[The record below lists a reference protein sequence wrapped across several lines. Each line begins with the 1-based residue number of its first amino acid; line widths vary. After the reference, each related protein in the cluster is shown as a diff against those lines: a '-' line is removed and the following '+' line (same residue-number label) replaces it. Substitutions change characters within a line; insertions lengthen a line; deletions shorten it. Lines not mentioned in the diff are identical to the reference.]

1 MRIIVT
7 IVFDNE
13 GNLFMGFFVLFVLF
27 VFFVVPLKRTNG
39 DSVDLNRSPASRIS
53 SQGE

>member
-1 MRIIVT
+1 MT

-13 GNLFMGFFVLFVLF
+13 GNLFMGFFVLF